1 MIRILIYGLVIYAI
15 YRFLKSK
22 GLSFATQKE
31 QSFHDSTSVKEA
43 ELIQDPQCG
52 AYFLKQNGVKA
63 RVQGRTLYF
72 CSEIC
77 RDEYLKTHQS

>member
-1 MIRILIYGLVIYAI
+1 MFRILIYGLLIYAI

-22 GLSFATQKE
+22 GSPLVTRKE
-31 QSFHDSTSVKEA
+31 QTFHDSTSVKEA

-63 RVQGRTLYF
+63 RVQGHTLYF
-72 CSEIC
+72 CSETC
-77 RDEYLKTHQS
+77 RDEYLKSHQS